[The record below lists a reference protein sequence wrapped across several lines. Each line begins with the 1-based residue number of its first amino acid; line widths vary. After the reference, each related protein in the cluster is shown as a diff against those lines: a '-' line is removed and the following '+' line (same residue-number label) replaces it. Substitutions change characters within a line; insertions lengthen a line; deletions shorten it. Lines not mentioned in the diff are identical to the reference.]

1 MPGITPDT
9 RARILERF
17 VLETFG
23 REANFTTVCEQALT
37 IGGYQ
42 MRHGLPPVHVP
53 VQPQAAIHGE
63 RHSQFSVIEFAIP
76 LRQRTPRRSLP
87 RRISLVAGDDGLH
100 SGRGRRGSGANVDR
114 AH

>member
-1 MPGITPDT
+1 MPGLTPNA

-23 REANFTTVCEQALT
+23 RKPNFATVVQQSLT

-42 MRHGLPPVHVP
+42 MRHGLPPVQVP

-63 RHSQFSVIEFAIP
+63 RHSRFSVIELAIP
-76 LRQRTPRRSLP
+76 LRQRTPRQSLP
-87 RRISLVAGDDGLH
+87 HRISLV
-100 SGRGRRGSGANVDR
+100 
-114 AH
+114 

>member
-1 MPGITPDT
+1 MPCITPDT

-42 MRHGLPPVHVP
+42 MRHGLPPVHMP

-63 RHSQFSVIEFAIP
+63 CHSRFSVLELAIP
-76 LRQRTPRRSLP
+76 ARQR
-87 RRISLVAGDDGLH
+87 VASKIAPDC
-100 SGRGRRGSGANVDR
+100 VY
-114 AH
+114 